1 MRNRGLSDTRAVL
14 RPERKRPAPPAPLKA
29 NLMTAPRDGVAVLT
43 IDNPPVNALGPHS
56 IEPVLA
62 ALAAALADPAVEALV
77 LTGARGTFSGGA
89 DMRGFGQDPP
99 PRPNARD
106 LIDALEA
113 SAKPIVAALEG
124 NVMGGGLEV
133 ALACD
138 YRIAAPGARLAFPEI
153 KRGLLPGA
161 GGTQRAPRL
170 AGAKAALEL
179 ILSGD
184 PVDATQAQAMG
195 LVDAVAEMDV
205 LDAAVAQARAS
216 AGAPR
221 RRVSERAAP
230 PDDGALDAARKRA
243 QPEARGGLA
252 EHRAIECVADALRLP
267 FAQGLAR
274 ERERFIELLGSEQ
287 SKARLYLFFAER
299 EAAKLPA
306 GSAAATAPVRTAAVI
321 GGGTMGTGIA
331 MACANAGISVTL
343 VDLQPD
349 AVERARGIIAGNY
362 AATQRKG
369 KLTQDEMDARLAR
382 IAYATSLDTAADVDL
397 VIEAVFE
404 EMPIKQDVF
413 RSLDRIARPG
423 TLLATNTSTLDVDA
437 IAAVTQRPQDVVG
450 MHFFSPANVMKLL
463 EIVRGARTS
472 PETIARAL
480 AIAKQLAKVGV
491 VAGNCDGFIGNRMLH
506 PYGREAAFLL
516 EEGASP
522 EQVDRVIRDFGFPM
536 GPFAMGDLAG
546 LDVGWRIR
554 KGRNAVA
561 PPVGRYSKIADEL
574 CEAGRFGQKTG
585 AGYYRY
591 EPGSRTPLP
600 DPFVDAVIERNAR
613 AAGVERRAV
622 DDDEILGRCI
632 YLLVN
637 EAAKILAEGIAA
649 RPGDVDVVWVYGY
662 AFPAFRG
669 GPLRWADSLGLEAIV
684 AEMLE
689 FERVHG
695 ERYAPAPLLRE
706 LAESGGRF
714 GTWNRMEKMTYA

>member
-1 MRNRGLSDTRAVL
+1 
-14 RPERKRPAPPAPLKA
+14 
-29 NLMTAPRDGVAVLT
+29 MTPRDGVAVLT
-43 IDNPPVNALGPHS
+43 IDNPPVNALGPS
-56 IEPVLA
+56 SVEPVLV
-62 ALAAALADPAVEALV
+62 ALAAAQADPAVGALV

-89 DMRGFGQDPP
+89 DMRGFGQNPP
-99 PRPNARD
+99 PRPGARD

-113 SAKPIVAALEG
+113 SEKPIVAALEG

-138 YRIAAPGARLAFPEI
+138 YRVAAPGARLAFPEI

-170 AGAKAALEL
+170 VGAQAALDL
-179 ILSGD
+179 ILTGD
-184 PVDATQAQAMG
+184 PIDGARAHAIG
-195 LVDAVAEMDV
+195 LVDAVAETDP
-205 LDAAVAQARAS
+205 LGAAVAHARTL
-216 AGAPR
+216 AGGPR
-221 RRVSERAAP
+221 RRVSESATP
-230 PDDGALDAARKRA
+230 PDGGAVEAARKRA

-252 EHRAIECVADALRLP
+252 EQRAIDCVADALRLP
-267 FAQGLAR
+267 FAEGLAH
-274 ERERFIELLGSEQ
+274 ERERFVELLGSEQ

-299 EAAKLPA
+299 EAAKLPDGGPA
-306 GSAAATAPVRTAAVI
+306 PAAPVRTAAVI

-331 MACANAGISVTL
+331 MACANAGVAVTL
-343 VDLQPD
+343 VDLQPE

-382 IAYATSLDTAADVDL
+382 IAYATSLDAAADVDL

-404 EMPIKQDVF
+404 EMNVKQDVF

-437 IAAVTQRPQDVVG
+437 IAAATQRPQDVVG
-450 MHFFSPANVMKLL
+450 THFFSPANVMKLL
-463 EIVRGARTS
+463 EIVRGARTA

-480 AIAKQLAKVGV
+480 ALAKQLGKVGV

-522 EQVDRVIRDFGFPM
+522 EQVDRVIRGFGFPM

-554 KGRNAVA
+554 KGRNAIA

-591 EPGSRTPLP
+591 EPGSRNPLP

-613 AAGVERRAV
+613 AAGVERRPIG
-622 DDDEILGRCI
+622 DDEILGRCM

-669 GPLRWADSLGLEAIV
+669 GPLRWADSIGLKTILTK
-684 AEMLE
+684 MLE
-689 FERVHG
+689 FERRHG

-706 LAESGGRF
+706 LADRDGTF
-714 GTWNRMEKMTYA
+714 GTWSRTEKMTYA

>member
-1 MRNRGLSDTRAVL
+1 V
-14 RPERKRPAPPAPLKA
+14 KV
-29 NLMTAPRDGVAVLT
+29 NLPMTPRDGVAVLT
-43 IDNPPVNALGPHS
+43 IDNPPVNALGPSS
-56 IEPVLA
+56 IEPLITALEA
-62 ALAAALADPAVEALV
+62 AQADPAVEALV

-89 DMRGFGQDPP
+89 DMRGFLRASPEPDEGPP
-99 PRPNARD
+99 PRPSARD

-138 YRIAAPGARLAFPEI
+138 YRIAAPGVRLAFPEI

-184 PVDATQAQAMG
+184 PIDGTRAKAIG
-195 LVDAVAEMDV
+195 LIDAVAETDP
-205 LDAAVAQARAS
+205 LGAAIAHAKTL
-216 AGAPR
+216 AGGPR
-221 RRVSERAAP
+221 RRVSELAAP
-230 PDDGALDAARKRA
+230 PDDGALEAARGRA
-243 QPEARGGLA
+243 QPEERGGLA
-252 EHRAIECVADALRLP
+252 ERRAIECVADALRLP

-274 ERERFIELLGSEQ
+274 ERERFVELLGSEQ

-299 EAAKLPA
+299 EAAKLRDGVAPA
-306 GSAAATAPVRTAAVI
+306 APVRTATVI

-331 MACANAGISVTL
+331 MACANAGIAVTL
-343 VDLQPD
+343 VDVQPE

-369 KLTQDEMDARLAR
+369 KLTQAEMDARLAR
-382 IAYATSLDTAADVDL
+382 IAYATSLEAAAGVDL

-404 EMPIKQDVF
+404 EMNVKQEVF
-413 RSLDRIARPG
+413 RSLDRIASPG

-463 EIVRGARTS
+463 EIVRGARTA
-472 PETIARAL
+472 PATIARAL
-480 AIAKQLAKVGV
+480 AIAKQLGKVGV

-506 PYGREAAFLL
+506 TYGREAAFLL
-516 EEGASP
+516 EEGATP
-522 EQVDRVIRDFGFPM
+522 EHVDRVIRDFGFPM

-561 PPVGRYSKIADEL
+561 PPVGRYSTIADEL

-591 EPGSRTPLP
+591 EPGSRNPLP

-613 AAGVERRAV
+613 AAGIERRPIGDA
-622 DDDEILGRCI
+622 EILKRCM

-669 GPLRWADSLGLEAIV
+669 GPLRWADSIGLASIL
-684 AEMLE
+684 AEMLG

-695 ERYAPAPLLRE
+695 ERYALAPLLRE
-706 LAESGGRF
+706 LAQSGRTF
-714 GTWNRMEKMTYA
+714 AASKDVAHA

>member
-1 MRNRGLSDTRAVL
+1 
-14 RPERKRPAPPAPLKA
+14 
-29 NLMTAPRDGVAVLT
+29 MTPRDGVAILT
-43 IDNPPVNALGPHS
+43 IDNPPVNALGPRS
-56 IEPVLA
+56 IEPLLA
-62 ALAAALADPAVEALV
+62 SLAAALADPGVHALV
-77 LTGARGTFSGGA
+77 LTGAGGNFSGGA
-89 DMRGFGQDPP
+89 DMRGFGQAPP
-99 PRPNARD
+99 PRPSARD

-113 SAKPIVAALEG
+113 SSKPIVAALEG

-138 YRIAAPGARLAFPEI
+138 YRVAAPGIRLAFPEI

-184 PVDATQAQAMG
+184 PIGGAAARAIG
-195 LVDAVAEMDV
+195 LVDAVAESNP
-205 LDAAVAQARAS
+205 LDAAVAHAATL
-216 AGAPR
+216 AGGPR
-221 RRVSERAAP
+221 RRVSEFAAP
-230 PDDGALDAARKRA
+230 PDDGAIDAARKRA

-252 EHRAIECVADALRLP
+252 EQRAIDCVADALSLP
-267 FAQGLAR
+267 FAAGLAR
-274 ERERFIELLGSEQ
+274 ERERFVELLGSEQ
-287 SKARLYLFFAER
+287 SKARLALFFAER
-299 EAAKLPA
+299 EAAKPPA
-306 GSAAATAPVRTAAVI
+306 GSTLPAPVRTATVI

-331 MACANAGISVTL
+331 MACANAGIAVTL

-369 KLTQDEMDARLAR
+369 KLSQAEMDARLAR
-382 IAYATSLDTAADVDL
+382 IAYATSLDAAAGVDL

-404 EMPIKQDVF
+404 EMPVKQDVF

-463 EIVRGARTS
+463 EIVRGARS
-472 PETIARAL
+472 SAETIARAL
-480 AIAKQLAKVGV
+480 AIAKQLGKVGV

-554 KGRNAVA
+554 RARNAQA
-561 PPVGRYSKIADEL
+561 PPEGRYSKIADEL
-574 CEAGRFGQKTG
+574 CEVGRFGQKTG
-585 AGYYRY
+585 SGYYRY
-591 EPGSRTPLP
+591 DPGSRVPLP
-600 DPFVDAVIERNAR
+600 DPFVDTVIERNAR
-613 AAGVERRAV
+613 AAGFERRPIG
-622 DDDEILGRCI
+622 DDEILKRCM

-669 GPLRWADSLGLEAIV
+669 GPLRWADSVGLKNIV
-684 AEMLE
+684 ADMLE

-695 ERYAPAPLLRE
+695 ARWTPAPLLRE
-706 LAESGGRF
+706 LAAAGATFAAWTPS
-714 GTWNRMEKMTYA
+714 KDVAHA